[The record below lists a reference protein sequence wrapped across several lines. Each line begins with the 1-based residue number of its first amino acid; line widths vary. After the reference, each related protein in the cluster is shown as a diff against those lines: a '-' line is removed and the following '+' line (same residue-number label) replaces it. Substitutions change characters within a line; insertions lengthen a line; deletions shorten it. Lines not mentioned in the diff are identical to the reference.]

1 MPKLSSRGVEMPAS
15 PIRKL
20 VPFAEQA
27 KKKGKKVYHLNI
39 GQPDISTPEVSLEA
53 INKYEES
60 VIEYSHS
67 AGNESYRRGLAEY
80 YQALG
85 IDINY
90 KQIMITTGGSEAIL
104 FAFLATMNPGDEVIV
119 PEPYYTNYSGFANEA
134 GVKVVPITSTI
145 ETGFALPEIEDFE
158 KVITDKTKAIIICNP
173 NNPTGYLYSEQE
185 LLKLKELVLKY
196 DLYIFADEV
205 YREFVYDGL
214 KHTSVLE
221 IEGLE
226 QHAVLFDSVSK
237 RYSMCGVR
245 TGALVT
251 KNADVYGAA
260 LKYGQARLSPPSLG
274 QVAGEAALGTPKKY
288 FDEVY
293 KEYINR
299 RDFVI
304 DKLNKIEGV
313 FAPKPKGAFYSV
325 IKLPVE
331 SAEDFCQW
339 LLEDFDYENE
349 TVMLAPASGFYATPG
364 LGKDEARIAYVLNIG
379 DLRKAVKCIEEALKV
394 YPGRK
399 N

>member
-20 VPFAEQA
+20 VPYAEQA
-27 KKKGKKVYHLNI
+27 KKQGKKVYHLNI
-39 GQPDISTPEVSLEA
+39 GQPDISTPDVSLEA
-53 INKYEES
+53 IHNYEEN

-67 AGNESYRRGLAEY
+67 AGNESYRRGLSEY
-80 YQALG
+80 YQALD
-85 IDINY
+85 IDVDHS
-90 KQIMITTGGSEAIL
+90 QIMITTGGSEAIL

-134 GVKVVPITSTI
+134 GVNVVPITSSI
-145 ETGFALPEIEDFE
+145 ENGFALPDIADFE
-158 KVITDKTKAIIICNP
+158 KVISDKTKGIIICNP
-173 NNPTGYLYSEQE
+173 NNPTGYLYSKED
-185 LLKLKELVLKY
+185 LLKLKELVLKH

-214 KHTSVLE
+214 KHTSVLQ

-226 QHAVLFDSVSK
+226 QNAVLFDSVSK

-251 KNADVYGAA
+251 KNKEVYEAA

-293 KEYINR
+293 QEYINR

-304 DKLNKIEGV
+304 EALNKIDGV
-313 FAPKPKGAFYSV
+313 YAPKPKGAFYAV

-339 LLEDFDYENE
+339 LLEEFEYENE
-349 TVMLAPASGFYATPG
+349 TVMLAPASGFYATEG
-364 LGKDEARIAYVLNIG
+364 LGKDEARIAYVLNIV
-379 DLRKAVKCIEEALKV
+379 DLRKAVKCLEEALKV
-394 YPGRK
+394 YPGR

>member
-20 VPFAEQA
+20 VPFAEEA

-39 GQPDISTPEVSLEA
+39 GQPDISTPDISLEA
-53 INKYEES
+53 IHNYQEN

-85 IDINY
+85 INVDHS
-90 KQIMITTGGSEAIL
+90 QIMITTGGSEAIL

-119 PEPYYTNYSGFANEA
+119 PEPYYTNYGGFANEA
-134 GVKVVPITSTI
+134 GVKVVPITSNI
-145 ETGFALPEIEDFE
+145 EDGFALPDIAEFE
-158 KVITDKTKAIIICNP
+158 KVISDRTKGIIICNP
-173 NNPTGYLYSEQE
+173 NNPTGYLYSEDE
-185 LLKLKELVLKY
+185 LLKLKDLVLKH

-214 KHTSVLE
+214 KHTSVLQ

-226 QHAVLFDSVSK
+226 QNAVLFDSVSK

-251 KNADVYGAA
+251 RNKEVYGAA

-293 KEYINR
+293 QEYINR

-304 DKLNKIEGV
+304 EALNKIDGV
-313 FAPKPKGAFYSV
+313 YAPKPKGAFYAV
-325 IKLPVE
+325 IKLPVK

-339 LLEDFDYENE
+339 LLEEFEYENE
-349 TVMLAPASGFYATPG
+349 TVMLAPASGFYATKG
-364 LGKDEARIAYVLNIG
+364 LGIDEARIAYVLSIV
-379 DLRKAVKCIEEALKV
+379 DLRKAVKCLEEALKV

-399 N
+399 